1 MRQLGGLES
10 ISLQLPGLLCH
21 NPQPPIRPV
30 LPQVMSDLYCT
41 STLCCASKCGEMQD
55 NHLTAFGHD
64 FLIVI
69 VPVAGSPGST
79 LSWGKPVGRWR
90 MEAEEASRQIDQG
103 SRQNQRHSAAPS
115 ISDHIN
121 ARRSQASPGC
131 TAGLPAN
138 GQNQTR
144 PRGII
149 KPNSPATISG
159 IPVHFQY
166 SHRRAN
172 DGRGN
177 PGKPGGPRSNR
188 EVREVNREFLQS
200 YAEKKRVKFDMEDQV
215 LFIQGR
221 GDLEEEAREDQPNQ
235 RSSVLSFRRAA
246 SGLFSSI
253 RSVDVTSKSS
263 VNLARELRPCS
274 PQT

>member
-1 MRQLGGLES
+1 MPS
-10 ISLQLPGLLCH
+10 
-21 NPQPPIRPV
+21 
-30 LPQVMSDLYCT
+30 
-41 STLCCASKCGEMQD
+41 
-55 NHLTAFGHD
+55 
-64 FLIVI
+64 
-69 VPVAGSPGST
+69 AGSPGST
-79 LSWGKPVGRWR
+79 SSWGNPVGRWR
-90 MEAEEASRQIDQG
+90 IEAEEASRQIDQG
-103 SRQNQRHSAAPS
+103 SRQNQQHSGAPS
-115 ISDHIN
+115 ISDHMN

-131 TAGLPAN
+131 TTGLPSN
-138 GQNQTR
+138 GQIQTR

-172 DGRGN
+172 DGKGN

-200 YAEKKRVKFDMEDQV
+200 YAEKKRVKFDMEAQV
-215 LFIQGR
+215 LFIQGM
-221 GDLEEEAREDQPNQ
+221 GDLEEEGAREDQPNHQ
-235 RSSVLSFRRAA
+235 RSSVLSLRRAA

-253 RSVDVTSKSS
+253 RSVDVPSKSG

-274 PQT
+274 PQI